1 MRMSGIKDITTET
14 LKFMVIIAVAMIV
27 TGAKTRSIPHVY
39 PDLCVGCGDCVK
51 VCPRQKQGAI
61 YIVDGK
67 ARIDESEC
75 IACNICVT
83 VCSFRA
89 LR

>member
-1 MRMSGIKDITTET
+1 MPGIKEITTGT
-14 LKFMVIIAVAMIV
+14 LKLIVIIAVAMIV
-27 TGAKTRSIPHVY
+27 AGARTRSIPHVY

-61 YIVDGK
+61 SIVDGK
-67 ARIDESEC
+67 ARISDSEC